1 MKILHINGTIEG
13 GAANYVFKLHEDLI
27 KKKIKSYLY
36 LPKKVSK
43 KNIIY
48 PNNKFNNLY
57 FFLKNL
63 IVRKYFKY
71 LLKNEETN

>member
-57 FFLKNL
+57 FF
-63 IVRKYFKY
+63 FKEFNC
-71 LLKNEETN
+71 KKIF